1 MSIGITVARVNHT
14 QTYPGSSDSTYG
26 WKKSCGQVD
35 KRHELLG
42 KDERFSL
49 SQFDM
54 IPFH

>member
-14 QTYPGSSDSTYG
+14 QTYPGSSDSAYG